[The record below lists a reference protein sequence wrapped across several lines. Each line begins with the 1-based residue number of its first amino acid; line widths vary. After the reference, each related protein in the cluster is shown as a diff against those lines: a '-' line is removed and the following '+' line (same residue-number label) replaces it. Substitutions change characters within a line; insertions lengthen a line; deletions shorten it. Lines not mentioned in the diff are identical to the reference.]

1 MKKNILYKDI
11 SIKNKYFQ
19 NIKIISKKMLVKEQK
34 YYNSKAKN
42 IQNKKGKNNDIIVSK
57 EIKNYNN
64 KPQIDYKIN
73 KVKNTKRI
81 NYSKNPNEN
90 SYENK
95 EKKDILSIKKNK
107 LKEKKTN
114 NIINTNRSEENRNI
128 FKTKYDYILEKSKN
142 ANGPVEIPPDIEI
155 QKNLNQKE
163 WSSQKKKLNE
173 NVKRS
178 DIIKKIKIF
187 NNKKNND
194 ICSDLLKTVKNN
206 EKKLIIFPYAREK
219 QKINKTIHTIGNS
232 NGVTYP
238 KTSLLSGGNEN
249 NTYNNF
255 INKIRF
261 DRKNNNDI
269 KMNIRLNLFKNQYPN
284 KAKIDLTLDDNNYY
298 Y

>member
-1 MKKNILYKDI
+1 M
-11 SIKNKYFQ
+11 
-19 NIKIISKKMLVKEQK
+19 
-34 YYNSKAKN
+34 
-42 IQNKKGKNNDIIVSK
+42 
-57 EIKNYNN
+57 
-64 KPQIDYKIN
+64 
-73 KVKNTKRI
+73 
-81 NYSKNPNEN
+81 
-90 SYENK
+90 
-95 EKKDILSIKKNK
+95 
-107 LKEKKTN
+107 
-114 NIINTNRSEENRNI
+114 
-128 FKTKYDYILEKSKN
+128 
-142 ANGPVEIPPDIEI
+142 
-155 QKNLNQKE
+155 
-163 WSSQKKKLNE
+163 
-173 NVKRS
+173 KRS